1 MTNSSPV
8 TGALSGVTV
17 VDLTHHIAGPYATK
31 LLADNG
37 ADVIKIERP
46 GRGDPARS
54 MPPFYKDEPSL
65 DGSGLF
71 LHLNTSKRSVVL
83 DLKSPAGKEALLR
96 LVKDAD
102 IVVENFA
109 PRVMP
114 SLGLDYD
121 VLRA

>member
-8 TGALSGVTV
+8 QGALNGVTV
-17 VDLTHHIAGPYATK
+17 VDLTHHIAGPYAPSSWPTTAQT
-31 LLADNG
+31 LSRSNG
-37 ADVIKIERP
+37 PVAATRRAAC
-46 GRGDPARS
+46 GRS
-54 MPPFYKDEPSL
+54 YNDEPSL

-71 LHLNTSKRSVVL
+71 LHLNTNKNSVTL
-83 DLKSPAGKEALLR
+83 NLKSPAGKEALLR

-114 SLGLDYD
+114 SLGLDYEA
-121 VLRA
+121 LRE

>member
-1 MTNSSPV
+1 
-8 TGALSGVTV
+8 
-17 VDLTHHIAGPYATK
+17 
-31 LLADNG
+31 
-37 ADVIKIERP
+37 
-46 GRGDPARS
+46 
-54 MPPFYKDEPSL
+54 MPPFYQDEPSL

-83 DLKSPAGKEALLR
+83 DLKSPAGKEAFLR
-96 LVKDAD
+96 MVKDAD

-121 VLRA
+121 ALQP